1 MGPPFWAALRD
12 ARKLS
17 HLLVDNIPKGLSV
30 SDVEPL
36 AQLRGSLEQLS
47 LCGQSSDCGNPSVG
61 PRRFPESFLG
71 FSKLETLVLKFHFGI
86 KAIPV
91 GLSNLKKLQVLSV
104 GGCDL
109 RSLPKELGALTQLKV
124 LDVGWNEAL
133 GASPDDVALPKELK
147 GMKSLSKL
155 YFANCGLRRVP
166 AFVRELCSLREIW
179 LQDK

>member
-1 MGPPFWAALRD
+1 M
-12 ARKLS
+12 
-17 HLLVDNIPKGLSV
+17 
-30 SDVEPL
+30 
-36 AQLRGSLEQLS
+36 
-47 LCGQSSDCGNPSVG
+47 
-61 PRRFPESFLG
+61 
-71 FSKLETLVLKFHFGI
+71 
-86 KAIPV
+86 
-91 GLSNLKKLQVLSV
+91 
-104 GGCDL
+104 
-109 RSLPKELGALTQLKV
+109 GALTQLKV